1 MGKWSIQYKWSS
13 LEEREKLS
21 MQVPSYVS
29 PVNWVEYKKD
39 FSSEFSAKSWMKNSL
54 SPFFRREMKKRRE
67 WIVTDGMSRNYI
79 DMEKL

>member
-29 PVNWVEYKKD
+29 PVTWIDYKKN

-54 SPFFRREMKKRRE
+54 SPFFRSEMKKGRE
-67 WIVTDGMSRNYI
+67 WIITDGMSCNYI
-79 DMEKL
+79 DLEKL